1 MWMIGFYSARRQDP
15 KTSQLSAQKSKR
27 EPSFPILSNL
37 SNGTTA
43 ARSFLRSSSSV
54 RSAAAKIAS
63 KPKPSPSSF
72 RLPKPIAAPRILRSP
87 VEMSF
92 CVESLLPMHS
102 VTAAALMTSMLSV
115 SRGGYGWLI
124 EGL

>member
-1 MWMIGFYSARRQDP
+1 M
-15 KTSQLSAQKSKR
+15 
-27 EPSFPILSNL
+27 
-37 SNGTTA
+37 A
-43 ARSFLRSSSSV
+43 ARSILRSSSL

-63 KPKPSPSSF
+63 KPKSSPSSF
-72 RLPKPIAAPRILRSP
+72 RFPKPIASPRILRSP

-115 SRGGYGWLI
+115 SRGGYGWLS
-124 EGL
+124 EVCLLDYCGQNLDS